1 MTSDG
6 YKVQGWVADA
16 SGNIGILQKR
26 HGKNGDFWGCSNYP
40 RCRMSCDDKEGKPDF
55 EGARRRQG
63 AYGASASMGRRSA
76 AQAAA
81 GDDFDLGNPYM
92 SEEEMEAFS
101 REFLR

>member
-1 MTSDG
+1 
-6 YKVQGWVADA
+6 
-16 SGNIGILQKR
+16 
-26 HGKNGDFWGCSNYP
+26 
-40 RCRMSCDDKEGKPDF
+40 MSCDDKEGKPDF

-63 AYGASASMGRRSA
+63 AYGASASMGRRSV